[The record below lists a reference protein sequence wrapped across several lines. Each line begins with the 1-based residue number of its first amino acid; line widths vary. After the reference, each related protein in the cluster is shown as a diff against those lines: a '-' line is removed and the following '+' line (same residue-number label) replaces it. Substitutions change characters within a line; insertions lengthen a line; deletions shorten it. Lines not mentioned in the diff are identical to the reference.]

1 MGDSRSSL
9 IESTIFEVAE
19 KGLAGLRTDEIA
31 KRAKMA
37 KGSIYTHFS
46 GKDNLLIEAFLEVD
60 REIASLYDG
69 TAKPESFA
77 GIPIEEAVYRLW
89 CVYYDYFTNNKERAL
104 FYFTFR
110 HSPYYDERLIRM
122 DKPYFGSFSDVMR
135 MINGKYHIFDNIDK
149 AGFDIIWAFILDGT
163 QQMALMVNSGKIEK
177 CEETKRQIFRIMFFG
192 IDGVL
197 NREFFKN

>member
-9 IESTIFEVAE
+9 IESAIFEVAE

-37 KGSIYTHFS
+37 KGSIYNHFS

-69 TAKPESFA
+69 TVEPESFA
-77 GIPIEEAVYRLW
+77 GMPIAEVVYRLW
-89 CVYYDYFTNNKERAL
+89 CVYYDYFTDNKERAL

-110 HSPYYDERLIRM
+110 HSPYYVEKLIRM
-122 DKPYFGSFSDVMR
+122 DKPYFDSFSDVMR
-135 MINGKYHIFDNIDK
+135 MINGEYHIFDNIDK

-192 IDGVL
+192 IGGVL
-197 NREFFKN
+197 NKEFFKN

>member
-37 KGSIYTHFS
+37 KGSIYNHFS

-69 TAKPESFA
+69 TVEPESFA
-77 GIPIEEAVYRLW
+77 GMPIAEVVYRLW
-89 CVYYDYFTNNKERAL
+89 CVYYDYFTDNKERAL

-110 HSPYYDERLIRM
+110 HSPYYDEKLIRM
-122 DKPYFGSFSDVMR
+122 DKPYFDSFSDVMR
-135 MINGKYHIFDNIDK
+135 MINGEYHIFDNIDK
-149 AGFDIIWAFILDGT
+149 AGVDIIWAFILDGT

-192 IDGVL
+192 IGGVL

>member
-1 MGDSRSSL
+1 MCYSRSSL

-37 KGSIYTHFS
+37 KGSIYNHFS

-69 TAKPESFA
+69 TVEPESFA
-77 GIPIEEAVYRLW
+77 GMPIAEVVYRLW
-89 CVYYDYFTNNKERAL
+89 CVYYDYFTDNKERAL

-110 HSPYYDERLIRM
+110 HSPYYDEKLIRM
-122 DKPYFGSFSDVMR
+122 DKPYFDSFSDVMR
-135 MINGKYHIFDNIDK
+135 MINGEYHIFDNIDK

-192 IDGVL
+192 IGGVL

>member
-37 KGSIYTHFS
+37 KGSIYNHFS

-69 TAKPESFA
+69 TVEPEGFA
-77 GIPIEEAVYRLW
+77 GMPIAEVVYRLW
-89 CVYYDYFTNNKERAL
+89 CVYYDYFTDNKERAL

-110 HSPYYDERLIRM
+110 HSPYYDEKLIRM
-122 DKPYFGSFSDVMR
+122 DKPYFDSFSDVMR
-135 MINGKYHIFDNIDK
+135 MINGEYHIFDNIDK

-192 IDGVL
+192 IGGVL

>member
-19 KGLAGLRTDEIA
+19 KGLAGLRTEEIA

-37 KGSIYTHFS
+37 KGSIYNYFS
-46 GKDNLLIEAFLEVD
+46 GKDNLLIEACLEVD

-69 TAKPESFA
+69 TVEPESFA
-77 GIPIEEAVYRLW
+77 GMPIAEVVYRLW
-89 CVYYDYFTNNKERAL
+89 CVYYDYFTDNKERAL

-110 HSPYYDERLIRM
+110 HSPYYDEKLIRM
-122 DKPYFGSFSDVMR
+122 DKPYFDSFSDVMR
-135 MINGKYHIFDNIDK
+135 MINGEYHIFDNIDK

-192 IDGVL
+192 IGGVL
-197 NREFFKN
+197 NRDFFKS